1 VNRWRRHLGYIGR
14 MRALITFLGWDLR
27 IARAIHQFPIP
38 AALTSIFRFY
48 TRIGDGWIW
57 AIWAIVVFSV
67 LPIEAAAL
75 AAREACLAAACSIP
89 LYKVVKGWIRRP
101 RPYRRLRHE
110 VAQIDPLDEFSFP
123 SGHTMNNMA
132 VALALGSH
140 IPEAGMVGAGMA
152 LSWGLLRVHFG
163 VHYLTD
169 VLGGVALAILCAW
182 VAHQIHNVLSLV
194 LPAI

>member
-1 VNRWRRHLGYIGR
+1 
-14 MRALITFLGWDLR
+14 MRTLVTLLGWDSR
-27 IARAIHQFPIP
+27 IARAIHQIP
-38 AALTSIFRFY
+38 LPGLLSALLRFY

-57 AIWAIVVFSV
+57 GVWAIVVFV
-67 LPIEAAAL
+67 ALPWEQALL

-89 LYKVVKGWIRRP
+89 LYKVVKSWIRRP
-101 RPYRRLRHE
+101 RPYKRWRHH

-140 IPEAGMVGAGMA
+140 LPEAGAVGAGMA

-163 VHYLTD
+163 VHFLTD
-169 VLGGVALAILCAW
+169 VFGGAALAVLCAW
-182 VAHQIHNVLSLV
+182 VAHQIQGLLNLV
-194 LPAI
+194 F